1 MVSVPPVLLI
11 ALPLFFAFLAPLINM
26 ISKKAVKGYTLFVLL
41 LNTIFAFIIFL
52 NVSAHG
58 VIYEEMSN
66 FYPPIGIL
74 LSVGY
79 LGAILALLI
88 NSLSPIVYLS
98 YFGEAKNSVKFSML
112 YMLVTASSTGIVITG
127 DLFNMFV
134 FFEITAVGSYGLVAS
149 LRTKEA
155 FEGAF
160 KYIVLGS
167 VGSSFILLGI
177 ATIYGYLKTLNF
189 YDIALRISSM
199 PPAARLMAFIFLVI
213 GIGVEAEVFPMNGW
227 VPDAYEGSSPR
238 VAAFLSLG
246 PSKAGI
252 YAVARLLFTLIP
264 MTAGFQLALLLGLL
278 TLIIGELAALKQKS
292 VKRMLAYSSI
302 GQMGLILVAF
312 SLSQYDKIVFVAAIF
327 LMVSHALAKSLLFL
341 GTRNYGPGTL
351 KNPFVAVP
359 IFIGVLSIIGM
370 PPFPGFWGKWYLVV
384 GIASKGLWT
393 VLLLVILAA
402 IVEAVYYAR
411 FLFKGTGKED
421 NKGITKSEIA
431 AIVMLSLLLIL
442 IGVFP
447 QYLYT
452 PAVNAAASFLRG
464 GP

>member
-1 MVSVPPVLLI
+1 MVSIPPVLLI
-11 ALPLFFAFLAPLINM
+11 AFPLFFAFLAPLINM
-26 ISKKAVKGYTLFVLL
+26 VSKKAVKPYTLFVLL
-41 LNTIFAFIIFL
+41 LNTLFASIIFL
-52 NVSAHG
+52 NVSSGG
-58 VIYEEMSN
+58 VIYEQLSG

-88 NSLSPIVYLS
+88 NLLSPIVYIS
-98 YFGEAKNSVKFSML
+98 YFGDAKNSVKFSML

-149 LRTKEA
+149 MRTKKA

-167 VGSSFILLGI
+167 VGSAFILLGI

-189 YDIALRISSM
+189 YDIATRISTM
-199 PPAARLMAFIFLVI
+199 PPTARLMAFVFLII
-213 GIGVEAEVFPMNGW
+213 GIGVEAEIFPLNGW
-227 VPDAYEGSSPR
+227 VPDAYEGSSHR
-238 VAAFLSLG
+238 VASFLSLG

-252 YAVARLLFTLIP
+252 YAIARLLFTLIP
-264 MTAGFQLALLLGLL
+264 IMGGFELALLLGLL
-278 TLIIGELAALKQKS
+278 TLIIGELAALKQKDI
-292 VKRMLAYSSI
+292 KRMLAYSSI

-312 SLSQYDKIVFVAAIF
+312 SLHSQMAFVAAIF
-327 LMVSHALAKSLLFL
+327 LMISHAMAKSLLFL
-341 GTRNYGPGTL
+341 GTRNYTAGSL
-351 KNPFVAVP
+351 RNPFVSVP

-370 PPFPGFWGKWYLVV
+370 PPFPGFWGKWYLMVDM
-384 GIASKGLWT
+384 ASQGFWT
-393 VLLLVILAA
+393 VILLVILAA

-411 FLFKGTGKED
+411 FLFKGTGTE
-421 NKGITKSEIA
+421 KSEGISKSEMT
-431 AIVMLSLLLIL
+431 AIVMLAILLVLVGL
-442 IGVFP
+442 FP
-447 QYLYT
+447 QYIYA
-452 PAVNAAASFLRG
+452 PAVNAASSFLGG

>member
-1 MVSVPPVLLI
+1 MVSIPPVLLI
-11 ALPLFFAFLAPLINM
+11 AFPLFFAFLAPIVNM
-26 ISKKAVKGYTLFVLL
+26 VSKKAVKPYTLLVLL
-41 LNTIFAFIIFL
+41 LNSIFAIVLFFEVQS
-52 NVSAHG
+52 NSV
-58 VIYEEMSN
+58 VYEQLSG

-79 LGAILALLI
+79 IGAILAVVI
-88 NSLSPIVYLS
+88 NVLSMVVYIS
-98 YFGEAKNSVKFSML
+98 YFGDVENSVKFSMI

-149 LRTKEA
+149 MRTKKA

-189 YDIALRISSM
+189 YDIAARINTM
-199 PPAARLMAFIFLVI
+199 PETARLMAFIFLII
-213 GIGVEAEVFPMNGW
+213 GIGVEAEIFPLNGW
-227 VPDAYEGSSPR
+227 VPDAYEGSSNR
-238 VAAFLSLG
+238 VASFLSLG

-252 YAVARLLFTLIP
+252 YAIIRLLFTLVPI
-264 MTAGFQLALLLGLL
+264 MSGFTLALILGIF
-278 TLIIGELAALKQKS
+278 TLVIGELAALKQKD

-302 GQMGLILVAF
+302 GQMGLILIAISMHSKFAF
-312 SLSQYDKIVFVAAIF
+312 IAAVF

-341 GTRNYGPGTL
+341 GTRNYEAGTL
-351 KNPFVAVP
+351 KNPWIAGP

-370 PPFPGFWGKWYLVV
+370 PPFPGFWGKWYLMLNL
-384 GIASKGLWT
+384 AAEGLWSI
-393 VLLLVILAA
+393 ILIVVFAA
-402 IVEAVYYAR
+402 VVEGVYYAR
-411 FLFKGTGKED
+411 FLFKGTGSEVRS
-421 NKGITKSEIA
+421 ITKSEIA
-431 AIVMLSLLLIL
+431 AISLLAIMLVL
-442 IGVFP
+442 IGIFP
-447 QYLYT
+447 QYLYA
-452 PAVNAAASFLRG
+452 PAVKAAASLLGG